1 MPWRARGGINNGEIG
16 QSGIKE
22 RHNRINVADR
32 GHASDGKTGLRSD
45 KGGICLAQRFPCDGA
60 GFRGIHLIAPCG
72 DKKDSLAAG
81 LARKD
86 YGFGDLVQRTARR
99 IRGLLGGPCL
109 GAQFQGRDRKA
120 RIRKGGH
127 HPFETFAHGHP
138 VLFGQSSPVICID
151 QRRCAPHCEAM
162 SFAAR
167 ITRSP
172 RPFDPARGADALAL
186 FPDVA
191 SPVAEVIA
199 GTAGCSPYLADL
211 LQRETAWITGAL
223 DDPESAFAALL
234 AAIPQTELTD
244 LPAALRQ
251 AKRRVALLAALADL
265 GGVWPLEKVT
275 QVLTD
280 FADAAVQS
288 AVIALVAAEVARGKL
303 PAGGDPAD
311 ACGMVVLAM
320 GKMGAGEL
328 NYSSDIDL
336 ICLFDETRFDPDD
349 YHEVRSAFIRVTRK
363 MTAIL
368 SDVRGGGYVFRTDL
382 RLRPDASVTPVCLSM
397 ETAERYYESVGRTWE
412 RAAFIKARVCAG
424 DQQAGARFLE
434 TLRPFVW
441 RKHLDFAAIQDAHD
455 MRLKIRDHKGLHGP
469 LVLEGHNMKLGRG
482 GIREIEFFTQTRQL
496 IAGGRDPSLRA
507 SSTREGLAAL
517 AAAGWIPADAAERLY
532 DHYRF
537 HREVEHRLQMINDA
551 QTQTLPT
558 DAAGFA
564 RLAAF
569 MGLDVAQLRNT
580 LRDRLEDVH
589 TLTEGF
595 FAPDEPQAGPEVPD
609 WGQEVVARWHSYPAL
624 RSTRATEIF
633 ARITPEIMT
642 RLQEAAKPDEALAQ
656 FDGFLAGLPA
666 GVQLFS
672 LFEANPH
679 LTRLIVDICATAP
692 ALAQYLSRNS
702 GVLDAVIGGAFF
714 ADWPGKAAL
723 TAELKAL
730 LQEAGDYETQLLA
743 ARRWAKEWHFR
754 IGVHFLR
761 DLIDAAQCGIQYADL
776 AEAVVAAVWPAVT
789 AEFARKHGPMPGRG
803 GAVIA
808 MGSLGAGRL
817 TATSDLDL
825 IMIYDAQ
832 DVESSDGRRPLA
844 TRTYFARL
852 TQALITALSAQ
863 MAEGRL
869 YEVDMRLRPSG
880 RQGPVATS
888 LASFRDY
895 QENEAWTWEHLALT
909 RARAIAGDGTLCA
922 QIEAFRRSLLAAK
935 ADRPNILNDVQEMRA
950 RIAEQKAQNAG
961 WDAKVG
967 PGRMQDIELFAQTV
981 ALKVASAAADTPG
994 QLRAGV
1000 VDGWLD
1006 AADGAALEAAFDLF
1020 WQLQTALRILAGA
1033 EGDLENLSEGAKRLI
1048 LRETGAD
1055 DVSSVLSRLAA
1066 ARETSEAIIER
1077 YLVGT

>member
-1 MPWRARGGINNGEIG
+1 
-16 QSGIKE
+16 
-22 RHNRINVADR
+22 
-32 GHASDGKTGLRSD
+32 
-45 KGGICLAQRFPCDGA
+45 
-60 GFRGIHLIAPCG
+60 
-72 DKKDSLAAG
+72 
-81 LARKD
+81 
-86 YGFGDLVQRTARR
+86 
-99 IRGLLGGPCL
+99 
-109 GAQFQGRDRKA
+109 
-120 RIRKGGH
+120 
-127 HPFETFAHGHP
+127 
-138 VLFGQSSPVICID
+138 
-151 QRRCAPHCEAM
+151 M

-172 RPFDPARGADALAL
+172 RPFDPDRGQDARALFPSLGADAGDL
-186 FPDVA
+186 
-191 SPVAEVIA
+191 IA
-199 GTAGCSPYLADL
+199 GTAGCSPYLAEL
-211 LQRETAWITGAL
+211 LRREGDWIAPAL
-223 DDPESAFAALL
+223 DDPEAAIKSLL
-234 AAIPQTELTD
+234 ADIPQLGLGD
-244 LPAALRQ
+244 LPSGLRQ

-265 GGVWPLEKVT
+265 GGVWPLETVT

-280 FADAAVQS
+280 FADAAVQA
-288 AVIALVAAEVARGKL
+288 AVTQLVAAEVTRGKL

-311 ACGMVVLAM
+311 AGGMVVLAM

-368 SDVRGGGYVFRTDL
+368 SDLREGGYVFRTDL
-382 RLRPDASVTPVCLSM
+382 RLRPDAAVTPVCLSM
-397 ETAERYYESVGRTWE
+397 EAAERYYESVGRTWE
-412 RAAFIKARVCAG
+412 RAAYIKARVSAG
-424 DQQAGARFLE
+424 DRLAGARFLE

-441 RKHLDFAAIQDAHD
+441 RKYLDFAAIQDAHD

-469 LVLEGHNMKLGRG
+469 LILEGHNMKLGRG

-507 SSTREGLAAL
+507 SGTHDGLQAL
-517 AAAGWIPADAAERLY
+517 AAAGWIPAQAASSLY

-537 HREVEHRLQMINDA
+537 HREVEHRLQMMNDA
-551 QTQTLPT
+551 QTHRLPVE
-558 DAAGFA
+558 AEGFA

-569 MGLDVAQLRNT
+569 MDRDVAELRDA

-589 TLTEGF
+589 RLTEGF
-595 FAPDEPQAGPEVPD
+595 FAPDAQAGALAAPE
-609 WGQEVVARWHSYPAL
+609 WGQDATARWHNFPAL
-624 RSTRATEIF
+624 RSSRATEIF
-633 ARITPEIMT
+633 ARITPDIMHH
-642 RLQEAAKPDEALAQ
+642 LQKAAKPDEALAQ
-656 FDGFLAGLPA
+656 FERFLAGLPA

-672 LFEANPH
+672 LFEANPQ

-692 ALAQYLSRNS
+692 ALAQYLSHNA
-702 GVLDAVIGGAFF
+702 GVLDAVLGGAFF
-714 ADWPGKAAL
+714 ADWPGKAVL
-723 TAELKAL
+723 TAELKDL
-730 LQEAGDYETQLLA
+730 LQGLDDYESQLLA

-761 DLIDAAQCGIQYADL
+761 DLIDAAQCGAQYADL
-776 AEAVVAAVWPAVT
+776 AEAVVAALWPAVT
-789 AEFARKHGPMPGRG
+789 QEFARKHGPMPGRG

-825 IMIYDAQ
+825 IMVYDAQ
-832 DVESSDGRRPLA
+832 GVDSSEGRRPLA

-888 LASFRDY
+888 LTSFKDY

-909 RARAIAGDGTLCA
+909 RARAVAGDDSLCSD
-922 QIEAFRRSLLAAK
+922 ITAFRSRLLGAK
-935 ADRPNILNDVQEMRA
+935 AGGPKILTDVTEMRA
-950 RIAEQKAQNAG
+950 RIATQKAEVGG
-961 WDAKVG
+961 WNAKVG

-981 ALKVASAAADTPG
+981 ALKVASDAVDTPG

-1000 VDGWLD
+1000 VDGWLN
-1006 AADGAALEAAFDLF
+1006 AADATALSEAFELF
-1020 WQLQTALRILAGA
+1020 WQLQASLRFLAGP
-1033 EGDLENLSEGAKRLI
+1033 EGDLDDLSEGAKRLI
-1048 LRETGAD
+1048 MRETGSD
-1055 DVSSVLSRLAA
+1055 DEASVLSQLTAA
-1066 ARETSEAIIER
+1066 QEFSGSIIQR
-1077 YLVGT
+1077 YLGDT

>member
-1 MPWRARGGINNGEIG
+1 MTGCSRSGINNGEFC
-16 QSGIKE
+16 QFEVKKC
-22 RHNRINVADR
+22 ADR
-32 GHASDGKTGLRSD
+32 VQVANRAHTPDRKPGLCPDQRRIGLAQWLTRDSTGFRAIHFVAARSD
-45 KGGICLAQRFPCDGA
+45 EQDR
-60 GFRGIHLIAPCG
+60 
-72 DKKDSLAAG
+72 LAAG
-81 LARKD
+81 LPRKD
-86 YGFGDLVQRTARR
+86 HRFGDLIQSAACR
-99 IRGLLGGPCL
+99 ICRLLRCPRLGP
-109 GAQFQGRDRKA
+109 QFQWRDIKA
-120 RIRKGGH
+120 RIGKGGH
-127 HPFETFAHGHP
+127 HPSKTFAHVHP
-138 VLFGQSSPVICID
+138 VIFEQSSHPICID
-151 QRRCAPHCEAM
+151 HSGRAPQCKAM

-172 RPFDPARGADALAL
+172 TPYDADRGQDARAVFPHIDPAIAGL
-186 FPDVA
+186 
-191 SPVAEVIA
+191 IA
-199 GTAGCSPYLADL
+199 GTAGCSPYLCDL
-211 LQRETAWITGAL
+211 LQREADWIAPAF
-223 DDPESAFAALL
+223 DDPEAALNDLL
-234 AAIPQTELTD
+234 AHIPELALND
-244 LPAALRQ
+244 LTASLRQ
-251 AKRRVALLAALADL
+251 AKRRVALLTALADL
-265 GGVWPLEKVT
+265 GGVWPLETVT
-275 QVLTD
+275 QALTD

-288 AVIALVAAEVARGKL
+288 TITQLVAAEVARGKL
-303 PAGGDPAD
+303 PTGGDPAD
-311 ACGMVVLAM
+311 AGGMVVLAM

-368 SDVRGGGYVFRTDL
+368 SDVREGGYVFRTDL

-424 DQQAGARFLE
+424 DSAAGARFLE

-441 RKHLDFAAIQDAHD
+441 RRHLDFAAIQDAHD

-507 SSTREGLAAL
+507 SSTREGLKAL
-517 AAAGWIPADAAERLY
+517 AAADWISADAATQLY
-532 DHYRF
+532 DHYRY

-569 MGLDVAQLRNT
+569 MGQDVARLRQD
-580 LRDRLEDVH
+580 LCDRLEDVH

-595 FAPDEPQAGPEVPD
+595 FAPDETDASPKAPA

-624 RSTRATEIF
+624 RSARATEIF
-633 ARITPEIMT
+633 ARITPVIMA
-642 RLQEAAKPDEALAQ
+642 RLEDAAKPEEALAQ

-672 LFEANPH
+672 LFEANPQ
-679 LTRLIVDICATAP
+679 LTQLIVDICATAP
-692 ALAQYLSRNS
+692 ALARHLSRHSN
-702 GVLDAVIGGAFF
+702 VLDAVIGGSFF
-714 ADWPGKAAL
+714 TEWPGRRAL
-723 TAELKAL
+723 TAELGAVL
-730 LQEAGDYETQLLA
+730 ADAGDYEAQLLM

-761 DLIDAAQCGIQYADL
+761 DLIDAAQSGTQYADL
-776 AEAVVAAVWPAVT
+776 AEAVVAAVWPVVVQ
-789 AEFARKHGPMPGRG
+789 EFARKHGAMPGRG
-803 GAVIA
+803 GAIIA
-808 MGSLGAGRL
+808 MGSLGARRL

-825 IMIYDAQ
+825 IMVYDAQ
-832 DVESSDGRRPLA
+832 GVDSSDGRRPLA
-844 TRTYFARL
+844 TRTYYARL
-852 TQALITALSAQ
+852 TQALITALSVQ

-888 LASFRDY
+888 LAAFKDY

-909 RARAIAGDGTLCA
+909 RARAIAGDESLCSE
-922 QIEAFRRSLLAAK
+922 IEVFRRTLLKLKSDGPAILPDV
-935 ADRPNILNDVQEMRA
+935 ADMRA
-950 RIAEQKAQNAG
+950 RIASQKAPRSG
-961 WDAKVG
+961 WDAKAG

-981 ALKVASAAADTPG
+981 ALKGACPSVDTLVQLEGGVA
-994 QLRAGV
+994 
-1000 VDGWLD
+1000 DGWLD
-1006 AADGAALEAAFDLF
+1006 AADGRALRDAFNLYWQVQAALRF
-1020 WQLQTALRILAGA
+1020 LAGA

-1048 LRETGAD
+1048 LRETGSAD
-1055 DVSSVLSRLAA
+1055 VAAVLRRLEEAQQSA
-1066 ARETSEAIIER
+1066 DAIIQR
-1077 YLVGT
+1077 YLERA